1 MQDLFVLRYKE
12 CNYCR
17 LHVKLLPQQIKPRL
31 LAVCKPSPYI
41 FERFS
46 TLRIKPFL
54 PYVPKQRCLRR
65 LESSSYRMQLLWR
78 APARHRPRYGLFKQ
92 DHSRQLKQYSW
103 SMCYVLE
110 VQAFQTVS
118 RKALALRTDIIV
130 FVQHIKYEYLE
141 WSCLNS
147 SYLGRWRA
155 GARQRSCIR
164 QLDDSSLRKH
174 RCFGTYGK
182 NGLMRNVEKRSKMYG
197 DGLQTASRRGL
208 IYYGSQPTC
217 NN

>member
-1 MQDLFVLRYKE
+1 MKKSLVSSFGW
-12 CNYCR
+12 
-17 LHVKLLPQQIKPRL
+17 
-31 LAVCKPSPYI
+31 
-41 FERFS
+41 
-46 TLRIKPFL
+46 IKPFL

-92 DHSRQLKQYSW
+92 DHSRQSVKQYSW

-147 SYLGRWRA
+147 WRILD
-155 GARQRSCIR
+155 GGVLARAREAAY
-164 QLDDSSLRKH
+164 DSSMILVYVNIAVLEH
-174 RCFGTYGK
+174 
-182 NGLMRNVEKRSKMYG
+182 
-197 DGLQTASRRGL
+197 TAR
-208 IYYGSQPTC
+208 TA
-217 NN
+217 